1 MTGALDG
8 NPRNFW
14 RCCLVDFLL
23 LVHAQ
28 LTRSHVHQ
36 EQKATHDGK
45 DLEEVVLGEVL
56 VGMILVQLDP
66 DVSNRQRNSRGE
78 KSSPSRSC

>member
-1 MTGALDG
+1 MTGALDVTAQLL
-8 NPRNFW
+8 

-36 EQKATHDGK
+36 EKKATHDGK

-56 VGMILVQLDP
+56 VRMILVQLEP
-66 DVSNRQRNSRGE
+66 DVSNLPRNSTSR
-78 KSSPSRSC
+78 KSLPSRSC